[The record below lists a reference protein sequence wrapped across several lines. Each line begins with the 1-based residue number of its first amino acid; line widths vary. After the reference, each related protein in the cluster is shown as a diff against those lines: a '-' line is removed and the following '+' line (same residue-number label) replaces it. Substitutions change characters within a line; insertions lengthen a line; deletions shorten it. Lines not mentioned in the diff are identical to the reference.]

1 MPVPKKK
8 PVKKTVRLTA
18 AQRRAQLDK
27 NFNAQTRTRLTRR
40 GNTRKIK

>member
-8 PVKKTVRLTA
+8 PVKLTA

-27 NFNAQTRTRLTRR
+27 NFNAQKRTKLTRR
-40 GNTRKIK
+40 GKTRKIK